1 MRKRG
6 SGLIG
11 EVRKRPE
18 FMGYAVS
25 IPQYL
30 RLESLQK
37 ATIDMDRHM
46 KQLAM
51 RNTPAQLNR
60 DPSWRELV
68 LIMRSLIKLLPDDVK
83 NENLDVVWWY

>member
-37 ATIDMDRHM
+37 ATIGNV
-46 KQLAM
+46 QLCF
-51 RNTPAQLNR
+51 
-60 DPSWRELV
+60 
-68 LIMRSLIKLLPDDVK
+68 ISLFVS
-83 NENLDVVWWY
+83 